1 MNNEYKVLKGFSETP
16 EFNPTLAMDIY
27 KNFHPAAYH
36 PDVSEVYINFTNR
49 NGKYS
54 NVPDGHTVVSVGAQ
68 MYVLQ
73 FLMKEWN
80 KGFFNLPWEEAILI
94 HNQVI
99 SGMLATPADV
109 KRYKALHDLGYLPI
123 RMKALPEGTVVP
135 YQVATMTCVN
145 THPDFCWLPNKL
157 ETSFS
162 TDNWGIST
170 SATTT
175 AEYMKVALEFFN
187 KTGKAHDLLPFMI
200 HDFSMRG
207 MFGREAAGMSGLG
220 HLMAGSAGTDTIPA
234 VINAMK
240 YYGADITSE
249 LVGASVNATEHSVT
263 CSWIE
268 EGEEAFVA
276 YLITNPAKEGIL
288 SFVSDTWDFWNFVT
302 VTLPKLKDRLMARNG
317 KFVVRPDSGDPV
329 KILTGYKTSGIN
341 HDDLVHTGGY
351 NEMYQEAI
359 MIKGVYH
366 PVISDAEGKRIR
378 VDLESTLMECEVK
391 GLIEVLWD
399 IFGGTKTSLGF
410 KELDEHI
417 GAIYGDAITLERQ
430 REIYQRLM
438 DKGFCPEPVLG
449 VGSYSFQYVTRD
461 THGSAVKATNVVKKG
476 LDLGIAKDPKT
487 DSSKK
492 SAKGLLKVYR
502 DKDGVIKMKDQCTRE
517 EEAEGM
523 LQVIFED
530 GNLHNLTTLEDIRAR
545 VLEG

>member
-1 MNNEYKVLKGFSETP
+1 MDNSTKVINGLNTTP
-16 EFNPTLAMDIY
+16 TFNPTLAMDIY

-36 PDVSEVYINFTNR
+36 PEVTEVYTNFTNR
-49 NGKYS
+49 SGKYS
-54 NVPDGHTVVSVGAQ
+54 NVPNGETVVSVGAQ

-73 FLMKEWN
+73 YLMREWYE
-80 KGFFNLPWEEAILI
+80 GFFNLPWEEAIQT

-99 SGMLATPADV
+99 SGMLGTPADV
-109 KRYKALHDLGYLPI
+109 ARYKELHDLGYLPI
-123 RMKALPEGTVVP
+123 RLKALPEGTVVP

-145 THPDFCWLPNKL
+145 TDPRFPWLPNML

-175 AEYMKVALEFFN
+175 AAYMKVAREFFE
-187 KTGKAHDLLPFMI
+187 KTGKDTTLLPFMI

-207 MFGREAAGMSGLG
+207 MFGREAAGLSGLG

-240 YYGADITSE
+240 YYGADIKSE

-263 CSWIE
+263 CSWVE
-268 EGEEAFVA
+268 EGEEAFVE
-276 YLITNPAKEGIL
+276 YLINNPAKEGIL
-288 SFVSDTWDFWNFVT
+288 SFVSDTWDFWSFVT
-302 VTLPKLKDRLMARNG
+302 ETLPKLKDRLMDRDG

-329 KILTGYKTSGIN
+329 KILTGYKPEELAQFDGKVYARLNGSHLI
-341 HDDLVHTGGY
+341 
-351 NEMYQEAI
+351 EMSEFEKEQYQDRTE
-359 MIKGVYH
+359 
-366 PVISDAEGKRIR
+366 
-378 VDLESTLMECEVK
+378 LMECEVK
-391 GLIEVLWD
+391 GLIECLAD
-399 IFGGTKTSLGF
+399 IFGTTETPLGF
-410 KELDEHI
+410 KELDSHI

-461 THGSAVKATNVVKKG
+461 THGSAVKATNVVKNG
-476 LDLGIAKDPKT
+476 VDLAIAKDPKT

-492 SAKGLLKVYR
+492 SAKGLLMVDR
-502 DKDGVIKMKDQCTRE
+502 DENGNIFMKDQCTRE
-517 EEAEGM
+517 EEEQGL
-523 LQVIFED
+523 LQVVFEN
-530 GNLHNLTTLEDIRAR
+530 GKAFNLTTLEEIRER
-545 VLEG
+545 VAQG